1 MSPVVR
7 APAGVSSAGI
17 LRLDPYAESF
27 GLQMKRLSR
36 IVACALGLL
45 AGISPAIAQ
54 TTSAATSDP
63 AITALSVM
71 GVVADLR
78 PDTHQVIVKTA
89 AGNQVTVTLSDRTDF
104 LRIPPGEKTKDKFIK
119 ITAADFTLGDSV
131 FARGRMSEDRKNLPA
146 LEFYVMSKGEIAQK
160 RQSQRDEWRTR
171 GVAGTV
177 NALNAETKEIS
188 LDSRTPSGPKPVVI
202 VPNADA
208 KFRRYAPD
216 SVRYSDAK
224 QGSFADLKVG
234 DQLRALG
241 TKSDDGGRLKA
252 EEIVSGSFQ
261 TIGGTITEVH
271 PESSEIKINDS
282 QNHQQIT
289 IIVKKDSSMRR
300 LTPELLAA
308 LTPGRTGSPDA
319 SPSPTA
325 APPANTNA
333 AKGAADLQEMFDQL
347 PTFTLKELK
356 PGDSILVSSTS
367 GATPTSVTAI
377 AVVSGV
383 GPLLENAQGARK
395 TAVALGAMSLG
406 GP

>member
-1 MSPVVR
+1 
-7 APAGVSSAGI
+7 
-17 LRLDPYAESF
+17 
-27 GLQMKRLSR
+27 MKTLSR
-36 IVACALGLL
+36 IVVCTLGLL
-45 AGISPAIAQ
+45 AGVSAAIAQ
-54 TTSAATSDP
+54 TTSTATSDP

-71 GVVADLR
+71 GVVSDLR
-78 PDTHQVIVKTA
+78 PDTRQVIVKTA

-104 LRIPPGEKTKDKFIK
+104 MRIPPGEKTKDKFIK
-119 ITAADFTLGDSV
+119 ITAADFGVGDSV

-160 RQSQRDEWRTR
+160 RERQRDEWRTR
-171 GVAGTV
+171 GVAGAIS
-177 NALNAETKEIS
+177 ALNTETKEIS
-188 LDSRTPSGPKPVVI
+188 LDSRTQNGPKAVI
-202 VPNADA
+202 ITANAGT

-216 SVRYSDAK
+216 SVRFSDAK
-224 QGSFADLKVG
+224 QSSFAELKVG

-252 EEIVSGSFQ
+252 EEIVSGSLQ

-282 QNHQQIT
+282 QTHQQVT

-308 LTPGRTGSPDA
+308 LAPGKSAGPAA

-325 APPANTNA
+325 ASPANANA
-333 AKGAADLQEMFDQL
+333 AKGAGDLQEMFDQL
-347 PTFTLKELK
+347 PKLTLNELK
-356 PGDSILVSSTS
+356 PGDSILVSSTK
-367 GATPTSVTAI
+367 GAEPTRMTAI

-395 TAVALGAMSLG
+395 SAVALGAMSLG